1 MWISIL
7 MISTLEKGLKF
18 LSEVHD
24 IGGWY
29 TEPDRMPRA
38 HTPDRDA
45 ASQWM
50 ITFYHVAISRGL
62 VTEVTNRSISAD
74 MNSICL

>member
-45 ASQWM
+45 ASQ
-50 ITFYHVAISRGL
+50 
-62 VTEVTNRSISAD
+62 
-74 MNSICL
+74 